1 MEDFKGKRSV
11 QIAFTID
18 KEHGPKK
25 TSTKSLPF
33 GVVRLQYTFTGGA
46 LQERTKPPE
55 SRTDE
60 NGPTIKISSKKP
72 LNPVSSM
79 VSLSI

>member
-25 TSTKSLPF
+25 IQQNPYHLELSDYSIHLLVELFRKEQSHQNQGLMRTALP
-33 GVVRLQYTFTGGA
+33 
-46 LQERTKPPE
+46 
-55 SRTDE
+55 
-60 NGPTIKISSKKP
+60 
-72 LNPVSSM
+72 
-79 VSLSI
+79 